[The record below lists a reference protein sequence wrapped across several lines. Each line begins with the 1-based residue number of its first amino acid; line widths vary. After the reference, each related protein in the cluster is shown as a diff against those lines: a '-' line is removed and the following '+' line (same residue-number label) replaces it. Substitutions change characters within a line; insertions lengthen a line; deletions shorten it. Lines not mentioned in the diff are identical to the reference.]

1 MKFQKSKVLLISFA
15 HFTHDIFSALLAPIL
30 PLLIERL
37 GISLTEASF
46 LDIARKIPSLFNPLL
61 GLIAERNDAKYFVI
75 LTPCITAIAMGLLS
89 ITSSYAI
96 ALFLL
101 FIAGIS
107 AAFFHIPSP
116 TMIKEFS
123 GNKSGKGISYF
134 MVGGESA
141 RTIGPVLAAG
151 VISVWGLDGIFK
163 LTPIGILASLFLY
176 FKLKDYKTSFNA
188 KKFEKGEIKDV
199 LNKVKPFFIILTLFI
214 LLNYTSKYAIS
225 LYLPLFLTHKG
236 FSVESASIAFGIL
249 QGFGIL
255 GAFFAGR
262 FSDKIGRVNMLII
275 SSIGSALFLI
285 LFLLFYKSL
294 LWVLLAPLGFFL
306 FTSSPVLLAF
316 VHDIKTDK
324 PTFINSIYMGIN
336 FGVSSIIVY
345 LVGLIGEN
353 IGLFKTFEITVVLTL
368 LSIIFIHKLKQSKK

>member
-1 MKFQKSKVLLISFA
+1 MKQFQKSKVLLISFA

-30 PLLIERL
+30 PLLIQRL
-37 GISLTEASF
+37 GITLTEASF
-46 LDIARKIPSLFNPLL
+46 LDIARKVPSLFNPLL

-75 LTPCITAIAMGLLS
+75 LTPFVTAVSMSILS
-89 ITSSYAI
+89 LTSSYAV

-101 FIAGIS
+101 FIAGVS

-123 GNKSGKGISYF
+123 GNKSGRGMSYF

-141 RTIGPVLAAG
+141 RTVGPILAAG
-151 VISVWGLDGIFK
+151 VISIWGLDGIWK
-163 LTPIGILASLFLY
+163 LTPIGILSSIFLY
-176 FKLKDYKTSFNA
+176 IKLKDYQTTFNA
-188 KKFEKGEIKDV
+188 KKFEKGEIKGV
-199 LNKVKPFFIILTLFI
+199 LKKVKPFFTMLTLFI
-214 LLNYTSKYAIS
+214 MFNYTSKYAIS
-225 LYLPLFLTHKG
+225 LYLPLFLTHNG
-236 FSVESASIAFGIL
+236 YSVESASVAFGVL

-275 SSIGSALFLI
+275 SATGSALFLI
-285 LFLLFYKSL
+285 LFLLFFKNA
-294 LWVLLAPLGFFL
+294 LWILLAPLGFFL
-306 FTSSPVLLAF
+306 FTSSPVMLAF
-316 VHDIKTDK
+316 VHDLKTDK
-324 PTFINSIYMGIN
+324 PTFVNSIYMGIN

-345 LVGLIGEN
+345 LVGLVGEY

-368 LSIIFIHKLKQSKK
+368 VSIFFINKLKK

>member
-1 MKFQKSKVLLISFA
+1 MKQFQKSKVLLISFA

-37 GISLTEASF
+37 GISLTQASF

-75 LTPCITAIAMGLLS
+75 LTPSITAVSMGLLS
-89 ITSSYAI
+89 LTSSYAV

-116 TMIKEFS
+116 TMTKEFS
-123 GNKSGKGISYF
+123 GNQSGKGMSYF

-141 RTIGPVLAAG
+141 RTVGPILAAG
-151 VISVWGLDGIFK
+151 VISLWGLEGIWK
-163 LTPIGILASLFLY
+163 LTPIGVLSSIFLY
-176 FKLKDYKTSFNA
+176 IKLKDYKTTFNA
-188 KKFEKGEIKDV
+188 KKFEKGEIKGV
-199 LNKVKPFFIILTLFI
+199 LNKVKPFFKMLTVFI
-214 LLNYTSKYAIS
+214 LFNYTSKYAIS
-225 LYLPLFLTHKG
+225 LYLPLFLTHNG
-236 FSVESASIAFGIL
+236 YSVESASIAFGVL

-275 SSIGSALFLI
+275 SSVGSAFFLI
-285 LFLLFYKSL
+285 LFLLFFKNA
-294 LWVLLAPLGFFL
+294 LWILLAPLGFFL

-316 VHDIKTDK
+316 VHDLKTDK

-336 FGVSSIIVY
+336 FGVSSVLVY
-345 LVGLIGEN
+345 LVGLVGEK
-353 IGLFKTFEITVVLTL
+353 IGLYKTFEITVVTTL
-368 LSIIFIHKLKQSKK
+368 LSLLFLKRLKKF